1 MSNLTPAQKD
11 MMKQVIATM
20 EIEDME
26 IDEQGYENL
35 YSIITGEKAEE
46 QVIADIIERYSH
58 GQ

>member
-1 MSNLTPAQKD
+1 MSNLTSAQED

-35 YSIITGEKAEE
+35 YSIITGEKAEK
-46 QVIADIIERYSH
+46 QVIADIIERFSH
-58 GQ
+58 G

>member
-1 MSNLTPAQKD
+1 MSKLTPAQED

-35 YSIITGEKAEE
+35 YSIITGEKAEK
-46 QVIADIIERYSH
+46 QVIAEIIERYSH